1 MNREISAKQV
11 LRAKRR
17 KQIVGGLGA
26 VMVFAG
32 VGWATYWSFPKHTAY
47 AIPVSLNGQFDGD
60 PAALVQTYDFARL
73 PATDGETY
81 DSDHPS
87 DTKSSVLKVVA
98 DVVRTTFDAW
108 NRRDVATYVAQYV
121 QTNDLTIA
129 LQLLSHPVDHGMRF
143 AGRDTF
149 MKECATYAS
158 DPSLMGHWD
167 IKQMKIR
174 MLTSSV
180 AYAVISM
187 HAEMPRFKTDAID
200 SFVLIQTPAGWKIAA
215 DTTQAE
221 N

>member
-1 MNREISAKQV
+1 MNLEISAKQV

-26 VMVFAG
+26 VMVFAV
-32 VGWATYWSFPKHTAY
+32 VGWATYWSFPKDRAY
-47 AIPVSLNGQFDGD
+47 ALNGQFDGN
-60 PAALVQTYDFARL
+60 PASLVQTYDFPGFPAQT
-73 PATDGETY
+73 ATDGETY

-87 DTKSSVLKVVA
+87 DTKSSVLKLVA

-108 NRRDVATYVAQYV
+108 NRRDVARFVAQYV

-143 AGRDTF
+143 TGRDTF
-149 MKECATYAS
+149 LKECATYAS
-158 DPSLMGHWD
+158 DPSLMGHWEV
-167 IKQMKIR
+167 KQMKIR

-200 SFVLIQTPAGWKIAA
+200 SLVLIQTPAGWKIAA
-215 DTTQAE
+215 DTTQTE